1 MMIDNSKFTL
11 RFLDIKRFVKGD
23 IGVKSERK
31 RERIGAEPA
40 YLLLLLWSVFSPV
53 CVALKNKVTLYFVC
67 LTFFSFFLIHFLVM
81 VDSFIFQQFI
91 AYLYKYLCSVL
102 LPKQTTNRKN
112 NSIAL
117 QYYKGKTLV
126 LDLDETLV
134 HSVRV
139 TEAKHIHHKSIKK
152 TTIEVT
158 SDKQSILY
166 EVYKRPHV
174 DFFLST
180 VITFYCS

>member
-1 MMIDNSKFTL
+1 MPSLSNSTTNS
-11 RFLDIKRFVKGD
+11 RQAFL
-23 IGVKSERK
+23 
-31 RERIGAEPA
+31 
-40 YLLLLLWSVFSPV
+40 
-53 CVALKNKVTLYFVC
+53 
-67 LTFFSFFLIHFLVM
+67 
-81 VDSFIFQQFI
+81 FQQLYQLFNFI
-91 AYLYKYLCSVL
+91 YKYIQSL
-102 LPKQTTNRKN
+102 LFMKQPTAVVKAATMH

-134 HSVRV
+134 HSVRLGTTQTTV
-139 TEAKHIHHKSIKK
+139 SPTIKK

-180 VITFYCS
+180 VSIE